1 MTADLPDEVCE
12 VFART
17 LTCEL
22 TTLSRKEEQPLA
34 APMLHLWRPDHG
46 DFILSSGIVIP
57 SKLYRI
63 QRDPRVSLS
72 FTEFVGTGLD
82 DPPAV
87 LVQGSATVDDKVYGA
102 EGMED
107 YWRELFRK
115 KPASQD
121 LVFDP
126 DERRV
131 DTRVRTYWRT
141 RITVRPHKIWTL
153 RGEPGKQEVERIR

>member
-1 MTADLPDEVCE
+1 MTEDLPHEVCE

-17 LTCEL
+17 LTCEM
-22 TTLSRKEEQPLA
+22 TTLSREEQRPIT
-34 APMLHLWRPDHG
+34 APMLHLWRPDQR
-46 DFILSSGIVIP
+46 DFILSSGIIIP

-63 QRDPRVSLS
+63 QRDPRVALS
-72 FTEFVGTGLD
+72 FTEFVGTGLS

-87 LVQGSATVDDKVYGA
+87 LVQGTATVDDQVYGA

-107 YWRELFRK
+107 FWKELFRK

-131 DTRVRTYWRT
+131 DTRVRTYWRA
-141 RITVRPHKIWTL
+141 RITVRPRSIWTL
-153 RGEPGKQEVERIR
+153 RGKPGEQERERVL

>member
-1 MTADLPDEVCE
+1 MTDDLPDEVRE

-22 TTLSRKEEQPLA
+22 TTLSRKAEQPLT
-34 APMLHLWRPDHG
+34 APMLHLWRPAQG
-46 DFILSSGIVIP
+46 DFILSSGIIIP

-63 QRDPRVSLS
+63 QRDPRVSLA
-72 FTEFVGTGLD
+72 FTEFVGTGLGH
-82 DPPAV
+82 PPSV

-115 KPASQD
+115 KPTSQD

-131 DTRVRTYWRT
+131 DTRVRTYWRA
-141 RITVRPHKIWTL
+141 RITVRPQKIWTL
-153 RGEPGKQEVERIR
+153 RGKPGEQEVERIR